1 MKYPLYRIMDHEI
14 VKDGVVEQNSR
25 FIDRSVKFGP
35 VNPPPIF
42 RSALNKGGVN
52 GGSEVITWSN
62 SVITQI

>member
-42 RSALNKGGVN
+42 RSALNKGG
-52 GGSEVITWSN
+52 GSKVITWSN